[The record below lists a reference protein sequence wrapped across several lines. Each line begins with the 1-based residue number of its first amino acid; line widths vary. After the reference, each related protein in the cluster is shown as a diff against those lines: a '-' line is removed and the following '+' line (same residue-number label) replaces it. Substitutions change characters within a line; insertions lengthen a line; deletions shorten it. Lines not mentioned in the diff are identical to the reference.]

1 MVLGDQK
8 NLAFASTLVT
18 GGRGEGIAIRT
29 GMQTEIGKIAGML
42 GNESEATPL
51 QIKLAEIGKIL
62 GFLALGICFAMF
74 AIGVIQNRN
83 LVDMLLLAISTCS
96 CCCSRRNACN
106 CINSFSYGYKKN
118 G

>member
-1 MVLGDQK
+1 MHQHL
-8 NLAFASTLVT
+8 LC

-62 GFLALGICFAMF
+62 GF
-74 AIGVIQNRN
+74 
-83 LVDMLLLAISTCS
+83 
-96 CCCSRRNACN
+96 
-106 CINSFSYGYKKN
+106 
-118 G
+118 